1 MRYRVARGRW
11 LLSVLASAVLC
22 AGCQSASASA
32 HYPDKIDACK
42 LPAANA
48 RDRLPPRPAAN
59 ARDRLAPGTVEI
71 PADSVKTADAKVVP
85 QDRSTED
92 NELTGCKR
100 LFARDLGGGKPNLQ
114 DYRLVTI
121 AVVRFTAAD
130 PEDAA
135 AKATQ
140 LMTDALGDHSGVRLA
155 TGVGDESGFSEQW
168 AAVRTGNVVL
178 GVTIADGGTEAAL
191 IPAATLDDVQA
202 MVTDMM
208 GTLRREYQG

>member
-11 LLSVLASAVLC
+11 LLSVLASALLC

-42 LPAANA
+42 L
-48 RDRLPPRPAAN
+48 PAAN

-85 QDRSTED
+85 QDRSTEGND
-92 NELTGCKR
+92 LTGCKR

-121 AVVRFTAAD
+121 AVVRFTASD

-168 AAVRTGNVVL
+168 AAVRSGNVVL
-178 GVTIADGGTEAAL
+178 SLAIADGGTEAAL
-191 IPAATLDDVQA
+191 IPPATLDNVQA
-202 MVTDMM
+202 VVTDMTN
-208 GTLRREYQG
+208 TLEREYQG

>member
-1 MRYRVARGRW
+1 MRYRVARGGW

-42 LPAANA
+42 L
-48 RDRLPPRPAAN
+48 PAAN

-121 AVVRFTAAD
+121 AVVRFTVAD

-168 AAVRTGNVVL
+168 AAVRSGNVVL
-178 GVTIADGGTEAAL
+178 SLAIADGGTEAAL
-191 IPAATLDDVQA
+191 IPPATLDNVQA
-202 MVTDMM
+202 VVTDMTN
-208 GTLRREYQG
+208 TLEREYRG

>member
-11 LLSVLASAVLC
+11 LLWVLASAVLC

-48 RDRLPPRPAAN
+48 RDRL
-59 ARDRLAPGTVEI
+59 APGTVEI

-92 NELTGCKR
+92 NDLTGCKR

-121 AVVRFTAAD
+121 AVVRFTTAD
-130 PEDAA
+130 HEDAA

-168 AAVRTGNVVL
+168 AAVRSGNVVL
-178 GVTIADGGTEAAL
+178 SLAIADGGTEAAL
-191 IPAATLDDVQA
+191 IPPATLDNVQA
-202 MVTDMM
+202 VVTDMTT
-208 GTLRREYQG
+208 TLEREYQG

>member
-1 MRYRVARGRW
+1 MRYRVARGGW
-11 LLSVLASAVLC
+11 LLSVLASALLC

-42 LPAANA
+42 LPAANV
-48 RDRLPPRPAAN
+48 
-59 ARDRLAPGTVEI
+59 RDRLAPGTVEI

-92 NELTGCKR
+92 NDLTSCKR

-121 AVVRFTAAD
+121 AVVRFTTAD
-130 PEDAA
+130 HEDAA

-168 AAVRTGNVVL
+168 AAVRSGNVVL
-178 GVTIADGGTEAAL
+178 SLAIADGGTEAAL
-191 IPAATLDDVQA
+191 IPPATLDNVQA
-202 MVTDMM
+202 VVTDMTT
-208 GTLRREYQG
+208 TLEREYQG

>member
-48 RDRLPPRPAAN
+48 RDRL
-59 ARDRLAPGTVEI
+59 APGTVEI

-92 NELTGCKR
+92 NDLTGCKR

-121 AVVRFTAAD
+121 AVVRFTTAD
-130 PEDAA
+130 HEDAA

-168 AAVRTGNVVL
+168 AAVRSGNVVL
-178 GVTIADGGTEAAL
+178 SLAIADGGTEAAL
-191 IPAATLDDVQA
+191 IPPATLDNVQA
-202 MVTDMM
+202 VVTDMTT
-208 GTLRREYQG
+208 TLEREYQG